1 MPINIPEDLPA
12 AKILE
17 SENVFV
23 MTNKRA
29 MSQDIRPLEI
39 IILNLM
45 PTKIVTETQLLRL
58 LGNSPLQVNIEF
70 LQMAS
75 HVSKNTPQDHL
86 TSFYKIF
93 SEIKDNFYDGMIIT
107 GAPVEL
113 LNFNEV
119 DYWEEL
125 CSIMEWS
132 KRNVYST
139 LHICWGAQAG
149 LYYHYKIP
157 KYSFDEKLSGI
168 FSHKVLNSKHP
179 LMRGIDDVFYIPHSR
194 NTGVKTPDVQKHSE
208 LEILSLSDEAGVSI
222 IGEKSGRQFFIL
234 GHPEYDRDTLAKE
247 FFRDLEKGI
256 DPKIPSNYFPE
267 NNTDKKPIMQWKS
280 YANLLFM
287 NWLNYYVYQNTPY
300 NLSEI
305 PKISFNLEIPNIPD
319 CYEYHI

>member
-12 AKILE
+12 AKVLE

-23 MTNKRA
+23 MTNARA
-29 MSQDIRPLEI
+29 MAQDIRPLKI

-58 LGNSPLQVNIEF
+58 LSNSPLQVNIEF
-70 LQMAS
+70 LQMVS

-86 TSFYKIF
+86 AAFYKVF
-93 SEIKDNFYDGMIIT
+93 DEVKNNYYDGMIIT

-113 LNFNEV
+113 LHFEQV

-125 CSIMEWS
+125 CTIMQWS
-132 KRNVYST
+132 KHNVYST

-149 LYYHYKIP
+149 LFYHYNIP
-157 KYSFDEKLSGI
+157 KFTFDEKLSGV
-168 FSHKVLNSKHP
+168 FSHRVLNSKHP
-179 LMRGIDDVFYIPHSR
+179 LMRGIDDLFYLPHSR
-194 NTGVKTPDVQKHSE
+194 NTGVKTADVQKNTK

-222 IGEKSGRQFFIL
+222 IANKNGRQFFIL
-234 GHPEYDRDTLAKE
+234 GHPEYDRDTLSKE
-247 FFRDLEKGI
+247 FFRDLDKGI

-267 NNTDKKPIMQWKS
+267 NNTDLTPVMRWKS

-300 NLSEI
+300 NVAD
-305 PKISFNLEIPNIPD
+305 ISIMNAENI
-319 CYEYHI
+319 

>member
-1 MPINIPEDLPA
+1 MPINIPQNLPA
-12 AKILE
+12 AKVLE
-17 SENVFV
+17 GENVFV
-23 MTNKRA
+23 MTDERA
-29 MSQDIRPLEI
+29 MTQDIRPLKI

-58 LGNSPLQVNIEF
+58 LSNSPLQVKIEL

-75 HVSKNTPQDHL
+75 HTSKNTPQDHL
-86 TSFYKIF
+86 TAFYKIF
-93 SEIKDNFYDGMIIT
+93 EEVKDSYFDGMIIT

-119 DYWEEL
+119 DYWNEL
-125 CSIMEWS
+125 CTIMEWS
-132 KRNVYST
+132 KHNVYST

-149 LYYHYKIP
+149 LYYHYNIP
-157 KYSFDEKLSGI
+157 KYIFDEKLSGV
-168 FSHKVLNSKHP
+168 FSHRVLKSKHP
-179 LMRGIDDVFYIPHSR
+179 LMRGIDDLFYLPHSR
-194 NTGVKTPDVQKHSE
+194 NTGVKTIDVQRHKE

-222 IGEKSGRQFFIL
+222 IGTQNGRQFFIL

-267 NNTDKKPIMQWKS
+267 NNTDAVPVMRWKS
-280 YANLLFM
+280 YANLLFT

-300 NLSEI
+300 NLSDI
-305 PKISFNLEIPNIPD
+305 PGITNKIPD
-319 CYEYHI
+319 IPDEYEYNI

>member
-12 AKILE
+12 AKVLE
-17 SENVFV
+17 GENVFV
-23 MTNKRA
+23 MTNTRA
-29 MSQDIRPLEI
+29 MTQDIRPLNI

-58 LGNSPLQVNIEF
+58 LSNSPLQVKIEL

-86 TSFYKIF
+86 STFYKVF
-93 SEIKDNFYDGMIIT
+93 DDVKNNFYDGMIIT

-113 LNFNEV
+113 LDFSEV
-119 DYWEEL
+119 DYWDEL
-125 CSIMEWS
+125 CTIMEWS
-132 KRNVYST
+132 KHNVCST

-149 LYYHYKIP
+149 LYYHYNIP
-157 KYSFDEKLSGI
+157 KYIFDEKLSGV
-168 FSHKVLNSKHP
+168 FSHRVLKSKHP

-194 NTGVKTPDVQKHSE
+194 NTGVRTIDVQRHKE

-222 IGEKSGRQFFIL
+222 IGSKGGRQFFIM
-234 GHPEYDRDTLAKE
+234 GHPEYDRETLSKE

-256 DPKIPSNYFPE
+256 EPKIPSNYFPE
-267 NNTDKKPIMQWKS
+267 NNTDATPMMKWKS
-280 YANLLFM
+280 YANLLFS

-300 NLSEI
+300 NLSDI
-305 PKISFNLEIPNIPD
+305 KGMPSHT
-319 CYEYHI
+319 EYDEYDYQI

>member
-12 AKILE
+12 AKVLE

-23 MTNKRA
+23 MSDERA
-29 MSQDIRPLEI
+29 MSQDIRPLKI

-58 LGNSPLQVNIEF
+58 LGNSPLQVKIEL

-75 HVSKNTPQDHL
+75 HTSKNTPLDHL
-86 TSFYKIF
+86 TAFYKVF
-93 SEIKDNFYDGMIIT
+93 DEVKDNYYDGMIIT

-119 DYWEEL
+119 DYWNEL
-125 CSIMEWS
+125 CKIMEWS
-132 KRNVYST
+132 KHNVYST

-149 LYYHYKIP
+149 LYYHYGIP
-157 KYSFDEKLSGI
+157 KYIFDEKLSGI
-168 FSHKVLNSKHP
+168 FSHRVLKTKHP
-179 LMRGIDDVFYIPHSR
+179 LMRGIDDIFYLPHSR
-194 NTGVKTPDVQKHSE
+194 NTGVRTIDVQRHRE
-208 LEILSLSDEAGVSI
+208 LEILSLSDAAGVSI
-222 IGEKSGRQFFIL
+222 IGSRSGRQFFIL

-267 NNTDKKPIMQWKS
+267 NNTDATPVMCWKS
-280 YANLLFM
+280 YANLLFT

-300 NLSEI
+300 NLAD
-305 PKISFNLEIPNIPD
+305 ISNIPYYMPD
-319 CYEYHI
+319 IPDDYEYNI

>member
-12 AKILE
+12 AKTLE

-23 MTNKRA
+23 MTNDRA
-29 MSQDIRPLEI
+29 MSQDIRPLKI

-58 LGNSPLQVNIEF
+58 LGNSPLQVNIEL

-86 TSFYKIF
+86 TSFYKF
-93 SEIKDNFYDGMIIT
+93 FDEVKNNYYDGMIIT

-113 LNFNEV
+113 LDFKEV
-119 DYWEEL
+119 DYWDEL
-125 CSIMEWS
+125 CTIMEWS
-132 KRNVYST
+132 KHNVYST

-149 LYYHYKIP
+149 LYYHFNIP
-157 KYSFDEKLSGI
+157 KFTFDEKLSGI
-168 FSHKVLNSKHP
+168 FSHRVLNSTHP
-179 LMRGIDDVFYIPHSR
+179 LMRGIDDVFLLPHSR
-194 NTGVKTPDVQKHSE
+194 NTGVKTVDVMKHME

-222 IGEKSGRQFFIL
+222 IANKSGRQFFIL

-256 DPKIPSNYFPE
+256 EPNVPRNYFPE
-267 NNTDKKPIMQWKS
+267 DNTDNMPVMKWKS

-287 NWLNYYVYQNTPY
+287 NWLNYYVYQNTPFDLNDIRDMSDTIEY
-300 NLSEI
+300 NI
-305 PKISFNLEIPNIPD
+305 
-319 CYEYHI
+319 